1 MERTYKKI
9 QGTAPER
16 ETQYDLNK
24 EEDIDNLIEKLE
36 LENKDEEKPS
46 SAKAPSEKPAS
57 KRAVKKNVPA
67 WAKTQ
72 NQIKKEKDQEIDDL
86 IEFAYEL
93 DYETF
98 VEDMEVRQ
106 ALALIKDRVEEMKQE
121 RIADAA
127 PPEQAIEHQAGIE
140 ETRSVKSNVSQAS

>member
-9 QGTAPER
+9 QGNAPER

-36 LENKDEEKPS
+36 LENKHEDKPP

-57 KRAVKKNVPA
+57 KRGAKKNVPA

-72 NQIKKEKDQEIDDL
+72 N
-86 IEFAYEL
+86 
-93 DYETF
+93 
-98 VEDMEVRQ
+98 
-106 ALALIKDRVEEMKQE
+106 
-121 RIADAA
+121 
-127 PPEQAIEHQAGIE
+127 
-140 ETRSVKSNVSQAS
+140 